1 MRYSFVCS
9 KKIGLMHV
17 NILSFAPLSPS
28 SPSLS
33 LPPISLSSY
42 PTPNFSLSFS
52 YPPPPPSFRSN
63 FSDFAMKY
71 GKDER
76 FKAMEKMRDREQLFS
91 EYLSELKKAS
101 KMKDEQLRSAAKSKA
116 EKVSEDIKH

>member
-1 MRYSFVCS
+1 MSISF
-9 KKIGLMHV
+9 L
-17 NILSFAPLSPS
+17 LPLSVHLLLPS
-28 SPSLS
+28 PTNFSFFL
-33 LPPISLSSY
+33 SY
-42 PTPNFSLSFS
+42 PQFLTLLLPS
-52 YPPPPPSFRSN
+52 YYLFLFLFPPPSFRSN

-116 EKVSEDIKH
+116 EKVSKDIKH

>member
-1 MRYSFVCS
+1 
-9 KKIGLMHV
+9 
-17 NILSFAPLSPS
+17 
-28 SPSLS
+28 
-33 LPPISLSSY
+33 
-42 PTPNFSLSFS
+42 
-52 YPPPPPSFRSN
+52 
-63 FSDFAMKY
+63 MKY

-116 EKVSEDIKH
+116 EKVSKDIKH

>member
-1 MRYSFVCS
+1 MSISF
-9 KKIGLMHV
+9 
-17 NILSFAPLSPS
+17 FYP
-28 SPSLS
+28 SPSLQFFLLPS
-33 LPPISLSSY
+33 PSPQFLFLPPYFL
-42 PTPNFSLSFS
+42 F
-52 YPPPPPSFRSN
+52 PPPSFRSN

-116 EKVSEDIKH
+116 EKVSKDIKH